1 MTTKQVRNLR
11 PGDIVLFK
19 NKESRL
25 ITSIDYHPFRVNPY
39 SIRTTDLKN
48 DNPRIDTFIGIDR
61 VIVWVGRK

>member
-11 PGDIVLFK
+11 PGDIILIK

-25 ITSIDYHPFRVNPY
+25 VTGIDYSPFRVNPY

-48 DNPRIDTFIGIDR
+48 DNPRTDAFIGIDR
-61 VIVWVGRK
+61 VIVWTDLK